1 MTRSE
6 TADLFYALCLPL
18 AGEIVD
24 AVELGRSGIKVSRI
38 GLGMWQAGG
47 KNWGKDVN
55 DKDCVAAMVRAHEC
69 GVNLIDTA
77 EVYGEGHSEEV
88 VGKAIKAIG
97 RNNLVIATKIAGY
110 HMRERDVE
118 RACRGSLKRLG
129 IKDIDVYQVHWPDPW
144 GQVPFAEGFP
154 ALERLWKKG
163 LIRSI
168 AVSNFAVRDLEDA
181 RAQLSRTDIA
191 SDQLYYNLLQREI
204 ETEVLPYCRREKI
217 SVLAYSPLAQGV
229 LADTYSPKRKPT
241 DAVRKQNDLFSD
253 VNLRAAQ
260 PLLRM
265 LRRVAKAHRAT
276 VAQVSL
282 AALAREPRVVPI
294 PGAKRPAQAEE
305 NAGAAALR
313 LTATELRAIDA
324 AGRRVRLDTF

>member
-1 MTRSE
+1 MQR
-6 TADLFYALCLPL
+6 
-18 AGEIVD
+18 
-24 AVELGRSGIKVSRI
+24 VELGRSGIKVSRV

-47 KNWGKDVN
+47 KSWGKDVN
-55 DKDCVAAMVRAHEC
+55 DKDCVAAMVRAHEL

-97 RNNLVIATKIAGY
+97 RDDLVVATKIAGY

-118 RACRGSLKRLG
+118 RACRASLKRLG
-129 IKDIDVYQVHWPDPW
+129 VKEIDVYQVHWPDPW
-144 GQVPFAEGFP
+144 DQVPFREGFK
-154 ALERLWKKG
+154 ALERCWKKG
-163 LIRSI
+163 LIRAI

-181 RAQLSRTDIA
+181 RSHLSRADIV
-191 SDQLYYNLLQREI
+191 SDQLRYNLLQREI

-217 SVLAYSPLAQGV
+217 SVLAWSPLAQGV
-229 LADTYSPKRKPT
+229 LADTYSPKRKPK

-253 VNLRAAQ
+253 ANLKAAR
-260 PLLRM
+260 PLLQA
-265 LRRVAKAHRAT
+265 LRRIARAHRGT
-276 VAQVSL
+276 VAQVSV

-313 LTATELRAIDA
+313 LTGAELRAIDA
-324 AGRRVRLDTF
+324 AARRVRLDTF